1 MMKNLIQAAAVVM
14 LAAGMWACSSKT
26 ETAPAAKDTPYAT
39 FGEAKAAQKDPELYN
54 RSIGNNTVY
63 SVAEKDGR
71 YYQIKG
77 TLTGDQ
83 RNQLDALE
91 FDDNYE
97 NNLSEIL
104 KDVPVTEVLD
114 YTDRITSAEDCA
126 SYKRQ
131 NGTGT
136 NR

>member
-26 ETAPAAKDTPYAT
+26 ETAPSAKDTSYAT

-77 TLTGDQ
+77 TLT
-83 RNQLDALE
+83 
-91 FDDNYE
+91 Y
-97 NNLSEIL
+97 
-104 KDVPVTEVLD
+104 
-114 YTDRITSAEDCA
+114 
-126 SYKRQ
+126 
-131 NGTGT
+131 
-136 NR
+136 